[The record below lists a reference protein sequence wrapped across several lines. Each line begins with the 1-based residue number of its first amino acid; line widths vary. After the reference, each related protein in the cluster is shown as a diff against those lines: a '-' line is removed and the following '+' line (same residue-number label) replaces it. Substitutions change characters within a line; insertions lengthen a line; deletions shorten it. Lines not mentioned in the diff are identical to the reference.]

1 MGHASPITFI
11 RQSLKN
17 FRSIGSL
24 APSSQFLARGIANQL
39 PEDLPEDFR
48 ILEVG
53 AGTGSLTVEI
63 LRRMNGRGQLDLWEL
78 SPAFCAVLRRRLAEE
93 PLFRRMQARVAI
105 HEGDVRHLPAQ
116 PRYDAIVSGLPFN
129 NFKPEEVQGFL
140 EHFRAL
146 LKPKGSLIWFEYLA
160 LRKIKSV
167 FVGQA
172 RREQLRG
179 VGDVTKRFIR
189 GHHYRQALVAI
200 NFPPARVRHVKM
212 MNAEG

>member
-1 MGHASPITFI
+1 MGHGSPITFL

-39 PEDLPEDFR
+39 PEDLPEDYR

-63 LRRMNGRGQLDLWEL
+63 LKRMNGRGHLDLWEL
-78 SPAFCAVLRRRLAEE
+78 SPAFCAVLRQRLAEE
-93 PLFRRMQARVAI
+93 PLFRSLHSRMAI
-105 HEGDVRHLPAQ
+105 HEGDIRQLPAQ
-116 PRYDAIVSGLPFN
+116 PRYNAIVSGLPFN
-129 NFKPEEVQGFL
+129 NFKPDEVQGFL

-167 FVGQA
+167 FVGKA
-172 RREQLRG
+172 RREQLQG
-179 VGDVTKRFIR
+179 ITDVTKRFIR
-189 GHHYRQALVAI
+189 GNHYRQQLVAI
-200 NFPPARVRHVKM
+200 NFPPARVRHWRF
-212 MNAEG
+212 G